1 MDKKREMPRYPEKM
15 TATDRRK
22 ELIRML
28 RVRHRETVDNLAS
41 ALNVSRRTILR
52 DISVLTADYPL
63 ETTCGRY
70 GCVYLRSDSAL
81 LLPFLT
87 KSQIHTL
94 EELLFYANE
103 TQQRDIRDILRIF
116 GEGK

>member
-52 DISVLTADYPL
+52 DISV
-63 ETTCGRY
+63 
-70 GCVYLRSDSAL
+70 YLRSDSTL

-94 EELLFYANE
+94 EELFFYANE

>member
-1 MDKKREMPRYPEKM
+1 MDKKREMPRHPEKM
-15 TATDRRK
+15 TAFDRRK
-22 ELIRML
+22 ELIRIL
-28 RVRHRETVDNLAS
+28 RVRHRETADNLAN

-63 ETTCGRY
+63 ETTGGRY
-70 GCVYLRSDSAL
+70 GCVYLRSDSTL

-87 KSQIHTL
+87 KSQIRTL

-103 TQQRDIRDILRIF
+103 TQRRDIRDILRIF

>member
-52 DISVLTADYPL
+52 DISVLTA
-63 ETTCGRY
+63 G
-70 GCVYLRSDSAL
+70 
-81 LLPFLT
+81 LLPATWTICDVT
-87 KSQIHTL
+87 K
-94 EELLFYANE
+94 
-103 TQQRDIRDILRIF
+103 
-116 GEGK
+116 